1 MLNFWLILLFYVYR
15 QSICGKFKVET
26 PSACTHWGKTF
37 PMYIRRVRQTIFIR
51 FQPQVCT
58 TLITSFIFFENSFEF
73 KNISLSLSHTNL
85 MLFLTLIGLTV
96 QLVVAMPS
104 ALQVVGSNPA
114 QGKCFCD

>member
-1 MLNFWLILLFYVYR
+1 MESSKLKRHQLVHTGEKPFQCTFEG
-15 QSICGKFKVET
+15 CGK
-26 PSACTHWGKTF
+26 
-37 PMYIRRVRQTIFIR
+37 R
-51 FQPQVCT
+51 FSLDFNLRCVPPLLQA
-58 TLITSFIFFENSFEF
+58 LFFFENSFEF